1 MKFRSSQFRFVDMG
15 IAVVLATCLSAL
27 CCLIFLGWQRSRA
40 LELASQEADYLRYV
54 IQVSDLCV
62 HISNYCGVTV
72 GHGLQSK
79 MQWLDMGQGEKRRLH
94 DECAQL
100 RSSIPNEAGASGTA
114 APRFKLIDRVEATFS
129 RIERLVQ
136 GGQGHSGV
144 LESPQF
150 RDIFRSTPIFFKL
163 LLEVVEDSL
172 ETLEF
177 QRGEQEKA
185 SRAADSS
192 LTLQIALSICGFAA
206 ALAGSIFFLRTFYFG
221 IRKRLQK
228 LAANALRLADT
239 NPKLEPCAS
248 NDEFNSLNRILEMVA
263 GKLRDSSEARTFLLC
278 MLAHDMRSPLAAA
291 AISLELAASDEPG
304 QPSISMAVA
313 EIEQVLPFIDD
324 LLQIE
329 KTQSAQGESEI
340 EEILLE
346 DFCDTELGDLLKS
359 AGRLGIDLEF
369 QIGSQVIAVDSAEL
383 TAALTLIT
391 GFLLAS
397 LPKGSQIVIASECQ
411 KQIWRIIFKLETAL
425 ESGQSLLDLEDDIA
439 SGASAALTARTIK
452 LHPALY
458 HVANLDAKLRYE
470 TAAADNCGRLI
481 LEHRYS
487 GGPTPSGFD
496 SSASSDAS
504 SSSSFS
510 SSSGS
515 SLGAQSS
522 QRLVE
527 TEASLLAGVRTRPW
541 LASFMCLLALPC
553 VLLSIVLFGVQ
564 QQVREAGTLL
574 RDAQSKMH
582 STLLLNEVELLSMRV
597 AGSTFAASL
606 IGSDAKKKQALAAL
620 ASSERF
626 INSNRVELGGIKGVR
641 NLIDEVLRV
650 NAAQAQL
657 MTAYSGE
664 DLIEF
669 FGRAEQL
676 NAQVKSLGSSV
687 RRAVEDEQKLLAA
700 QLKALHQYNG
710 SFHILGILALLDL
723 LFLVLLVVSFR
734 LYFSKRYRELESRL
748 TAISGANGVVAAR
761 QSHGIFSNDELS
773 VLERAV
779 DLAMQRISENSEYRR
794 AFIDVLRSQLV
805 APVAQA
811 RHLVEQ
817 TLDSHTISDLTR
829 TRLVRARQSLRL
841 VLLLIED
848 LDCLDS
854 MQNLEPTALT
864 LDRTNF
870 SASGLIDE
878 VCDVLSG
885 MAEGRGVSL
894 LCDYGDNS
902 VNETISGDR
911 KKLLQALINLVGNA
925 IKFSPSASAVRIRA
939 AAKHHGGS
947 GMLAIAVKDQGP
959 GLAGSQLERLFEP
972 FYQGESAQKSK
983 GFGLGLASAQYVVA
997 AHGGVLYVS
1006 STGPQ
1011 GTTFAMQLPI

>member
-1 MKFRSSQFRFVDMG
+1 MG

-100 RSSIPNEAGASGTA
+100 RASIPNEAGASGTA
-114 APRFKLIDRVEATFS
+114 APRFKLIDRVEAAFS

-136 GGQGHSGV
+136 GGQGQGGV

-185 SRAADSS
+185 SRAADNS

-228 LAANALRLADT
+228 LATNALRLADT
-239 NPKLEPCAS
+239 NPKLEPFAS
-248 NDEFNSLNRILEMVA
+248 NDEFSSLNCILEMVA
-263 GKLRDSSEARTFLLC
+263 GKLRESSEARTFLLC

-291 AISLELAASDEPG
+291 AISLELAATDEPG
-304 QPSISMAVA
+304 QPSIGLAVA

-346 DFCDTELGDLLKS
+346 DFCDTEFGDLQMS

-369 QIGSQVIAVDSAEL
+369 QIGSQVIEVDSAEL

-397 LPKGSQIVIASECQ
+397 LPKGSQIVIASESQ
-411 KQIWRIIFKLETAL
+411 KQSWRIIFKIETAL

-470 TAAADNCGRLI
+470 PAAADNCGRLI

-487 GGPTPSGFD
+487 GGPTPSG
-496 SSASSDAS
+496 SSI
-504 SSSSFS
+504 
-510 SSSGS
+510 
-515 SLGAQSS
+515 GAQSS
-522 QRLVE
+522 QRFVE

-541 LASFMCLLALPC
+541 LASFMCLLALPS

-620 ASSERF
+620 ASSEKF

-748 TAISGANGVVAAR
+748 IAISGADGVVAAR

-811 RHLVEQ
+811 RHFVEQ
-817 TLDSHTISDLTR
+817 TLDSHTISDLNR
-829 TRLVRARQSLRL
+829 TRLLRAQQSLRL

-864 LDRTNF
+864 LERTNF

-894 LCDYGDNS
+894 LCDYGDDS

-939 AAKHHGGS
+939 AAQHHSGS

>member
-100 RSSIPNEAGASGTA
+100 RASIPNEAGASGTA
-114 APRFKLIDRVEATFS
+114 APRFKLIDRVEAAFS

-136 GGQGHSGV
+136 GGQGQGGV

-185 SRAADSS
+185 SRAADNS

-206 ALAGSIFFLRTFYFG
+206 ALAGSIFFLRTSYFG

-228 LAANALRLADT
+228 LATNALRLADT
-239 NPKLEPCAS
+239 NPKLEPFAS
-248 NDEFNSLNRILEMVA
+248 NDEFSSLNCILEMVA
-263 GKLRDSSEARTFLLC
+263 GKLRESSEARTFLLC

-291 AISLELAASDEPG
+291 AISLELAATDEPG
-304 QPSISMAVA
+304 QPSIGLAVA

-346 DFCDTELGDLLKS
+346 DFCDTELGDLQMS

-369 QIGSQVIAVDSAEL
+369 QIGSQVIEVDSAEL

-397 LPKGSQIVIASECQ
+397 LPKGSQIVIASESQ
-411 KQIWRIIFKLETAL
+411 KQSWRIIFKIETAL

-470 TAAADNCGRLI
+470 PAAADNCGRLI

-487 GGPTPSGFD
+487 GGPTPSG
-496 SSASSDAS
+496 SSI
-504 SSSSFS
+504 
-510 SSSGS
+510 
-515 SLGAQSS
+515 GAQSS
-522 QRLVE
+522 QRFVE

-541 LASFMCLLALPC
+541 LASFMCLLALPS

-620 ASSERF
+620 ASSEKF

-700 QLKALHQYNG
+700 QLKTLHQYNG

-748 TAISGANGVVAAR
+748 IAISGADGVVAAR

-811 RHLVEQ
+811 RHFVEQ
-817 TLDSHTISDLTR
+817 TLDSHTISDLNR
-829 TRLVRARQSLRL
+829 TRLLRAQQSLRL

-864 LDRTNF
+864 LERTNF

-894 LCDYGDNS
+894 LCDYGDDS

-939 AAKHHGGS
+939 AAQHHSGS

>member
-1 MKFRSSQFRFVDMG
+1 VKFRSSQFRFVDMG

-100 RSSIPNEAGASGTA
+100 RASIPNEAGASGTA
-114 APRFKLIDRVEATFS
+114 APRFKLIDRVEAAFS

-136 GGQGHSGV
+136 GGQGQGGV

-185 SRAADSS
+185 SRAADNS

-228 LAANALRLADT
+228 LATNALRLADT
-239 NPKLEPCAS
+239 NPKLEPFAS
-248 NDEFNSLNRILEMVA
+248 NDEFSSLNCILEMVA
-263 GKLRDSSEARTFLLC
+263 GKLRESSEARTFLLC

-291 AISLELAASDEPG
+291 AISLELAATDEPG
-304 QPSISMAVA
+304 QPSIGLAVA

-346 DFCDTELGDLLKS
+346 DFCDTELGDLQMS

-369 QIGSQVIAVDSAEL
+369 QIGSQVIEVDSAEL

-397 LPKGSQIVIASECQ
+397 LPKGSQIVIASESQ
-411 KQIWRIIFKLETAL
+411 KQSWRIIFKIETAL

-470 TAAADNCGRLI
+470 PAAADNCGRLI

-487 GGPTPSGFD
+487 GGPTPSG
-496 SSASSDAS
+496 SSI
-504 SSSSFS
+504 
-510 SSSGS
+510 
-515 SLGAQSS
+515 GAQSS
-522 QRLVE
+522 QRFVE

-541 LASFMCLLALPC
+541 LASFMCLLALPS

-620 ASSERF
+620 ASSEKF

-700 QLKALHQYNG
+700 QLKTLHQYNG

-748 TAISGANGVVAAR
+748 IAISGADGVVAAR

-811 RHLVEQ
+811 RHFVEQ
-817 TLDSHTISDLTR
+817 TLDSHTISDLNR
-829 TRLVRARQSLRL
+829 TRLLRAQQSLRL

-864 LDRTNF
+864 LERTNF

-894 LCDYGDNS
+894 LCDYGDDS

-939 AAKHHGGS
+939 AAQHHSGS

>member
-1 MKFRSSQFRFVDMG
+1 MG

-100 RSSIPNEAGASGTA
+100 RASIPNEAGASGTA
-114 APRFKLIDRVEATFS
+114 APRFKLIDRVEAAFS

-136 GGQGHSGV
+136 GGQGQGGV

-185 SRAADSS
+185 SRAADNS

-228 LAANALRLADT
+228 LATNALRLADT
-239 NPKLEPCAS
+239 NPKLEPFAS
-248 NDEFNSLNRILEMVA
+248 NDEFSSLNCILEMVA
-263 GKLRDSSEARTFLLC
+263 GKLRESSEARTFLLC

-291 AISLELAASDEPG
+291 AISLELAATDEPG
-304 QPSISMAVA
+304 QPSIGLAVA

-346 DFCDTELGDLLKS
+346 DFCDTELGDLQMS

-369 QIGSQVIAVDSAEL
+369 QIGSQVIEVDSAEL

-397 LPKGSQIVIASECQ
+397 LPKGSQIVIASESQ
-411 KQIWRIIFKLETAL
+411 KQSWRIIFKIETAL

-470 TAAADNCGRLI
+470 PAAADNCGRLI

-487 GGPTPSGFD
+487 GGPTPSG
-496 SSASSDAS
+496 SSI
-504 SSSSFS
+504 
-510 SSSGS
+510 
-515 SLGAQSS
+515 GAQSS
-522 QRLVE
+522 QRFVE

-541 LASFMCLLALPC
+541 LASFMCLLALPS

-620 ASSERF
+620 ASSEKF

-700 QLKALHQYNG
+700 QLKTLHQYNG

-748 TAISGANGVVAAR
+748 IAISGADGVVAAR

-811 RHLVEQ
+811 RHFVEQ
-817 TLDSHTISDLTR
+817 TLDSHTISDLNR
-829 TRLVRARQSLRL
+829 TRLLRAQQSLRL

-864 LDRTNF
+864 LERTNF

-894 LCDYGDNS
+894 LCDYGDDS

-939 AAKHHGGS
+939 AAQHHSGS

>member
-1 MKFRSSQFRFVDMG
+1 MG

-100 RSSIPNEAGASGTA
+100 RASIPNEAGASGTA
-114 APRFKLIDRVEATFS
+114 APRFKLIDRVEAAFS

-136 GGQGHSGV
+136 GGQGQGGV

-150 RDIFRSTPIFFKL
+150 RDIFKSTPIFFKL

-185 SRAADSS
+185 SRAADNS

-228 LAANALRLADT
+228 LATNALRLADT
-239 NPKLEPCAS
+239 NHKLEPFAS
-248 NDEFNSLNRILEMVA
+248 NDEFSSLNCILEMVA
-263 GKLRDSSEARTFLLC
+263 GKLRESSEARTFLLC

-304 QPSISMAVA
+304 QPSIGLAVA

-346 DFCDTELGDLLKS
+346 DFCDTELGDLQKS

-369 QIGSQVIAVDSAEL
+369 QIGSQVIEVDSAEL

-397 LPKGSQIVIASECQ
+397 LPKGSQIVIASESQ
-411 KQIWRIIFKLETAL
+411 KQSWRIIFKLETAL

-452 LHPALY
+452 FHPALY
-458 HVANLDAKLRYE
+458 HVANLDAQLRYE
-470 TAAADNCGRLI
+470 PAAADNCGRLI

-487 GGPTPSGFD
+487 GGPTPSG
-496 SSASSDAS
+496 SSIGAP
-504 SSSSFS
+504 
-510 SSSGS
+510 SG
-515 SLGAQSS
+515 

-541 LASFMCLLALPC
+541 LASFMCLLALPS

-564 QQVREAGTLL
+564 QQVREAGILL

-620 ASSERF
+620 ASSEKF

-748 TAISGANGVVAAR
+748 TAISGADGVVAAR
-761 QSHGIFSNDELS
+761 QFHGIFSNDELS

-811 RHLVEQ
+811 RHFVEQ
-817 TLDSHTISDLTR
+817 TLDSHTISDLNR
-829 TRLVRARQSLRL
+829 TRLLRAQQSLRL

-864 LDRTNF
+864 LERTNF

-894 LCDYGDNS
+894 LCDYGDDS

-939 AAKHHGGS
+939 AAQHHSGS

>member
-1 MKFRSSQFRFVDMG
+1 
-15 IAVVLATCLSAL
+15 
-27 CCLIFLGWQRSRA
+27 
-40 LELASQEADYLRYV
+40 
-54 IQVSDLCV
+54 
-62 HISNYCGVTV
+62 
-72 GHGLQSK
+72 
-79 MQWLDMGQGEKRRLH
+79 
-94 DECAQL
+94 
-100 RSSIPNEAGASGTA
+100 
-114 APRFKLIDRVEATFS
+114 VEAAFS

-136 GGQGHSGV
+136 GGQGQGGV

-185 SRAADSS
+185 SRAADNS

-228 LAANALRLADT
+228 LATNALRLADT
-239 NPKLEPCAS
+239 NPKLEPFAS
-248 NDEFNSLNRILEMVA
+248 NDEFSSLNCILEMVA
-263 GKLRDSSEARTFLLC
+263 GKLRESSEARTFLLC

-291 AISLELAASDEPG
+291 AISLELAATDEPG
-304 QPSISMAVA
+304 QPSIGLAVA

-346 DFCDTELGDLLKS
+346 DFCDTELGDLQMS

-369 QIGSQVIAVDSAEL
+369 QIGSQVIEVDSAEL

-397 LPKGSQIVIASECQ
+397 LPKGSQIVIASESQ
-411 KQIWRIIFKLETAL
+411 KQSWRIIFKIETAL

-470 TAAADNCGRLI
+470 PAAADNCGRLI

-487 GGPTPSGFD
+487 GGPTPSG
-496 SSASSDAS
+496 SSI
-504 SSSSFS
+504 
-510 SSSGS
+510 
-515 SLGAQSS
+515 GAQSS
-522 QRLVE
+522 QRFVE

-541 LASFMCLLALPC
+541 LASFMCLLALPS

-620 ASSERF
+620 ASSEKF

-700 QLKALHQYNG
+700 QLKTLHQYNG

-748 TAISGANGVVAAR
+748 IAISGADGVVAAR

-811 RHLVEQ
+811 RHFVEQ
-817 TLDSHTISDLTR
+817 TLDSHTISDLNR
-829 TRLVRARQSLRL
+829 TRLLRAQQSLRL

-864 LDRTNF
+864 LERTNF

-894 LCDYGDNS
+894 LCDYGDDS

-939 AAKHHGGS
+939 AAQHHSGS

>member
-1 MKFRSSQFRFVDMG
+1 MKFRRSQFRFVDMG

-79 MQWLDMGQGEKRRLH
+79 MQWLDMGQGEKRHLH

-100 RSSIPNEAGASGTA
+100 RSSIPNEAGASSTA
-114 APRFKLIDRVEATFS
+114 APRFKLIDRVEAAFS
-129 RIERLVQ
+129 RIELLVQ
-136 GGQGHSGV
+136 GGQGQGGV

-172 ETLEF
+172 KTLEF

-185 SRAADSS
+185 SRAADTS
-192 LTLQIALSICGFAA
+192 LTLQIAFSICGFAA

-221 IRKRLQK
+221 IRKRLQT

-239 NPKLEPCAS
+239 NPKLEPFAS
-248 NDEFNSLNRILEMVA
+248 NDEFNSLNGILEMVA
-263 GKLRDSSEARTFLLC
+263 GKLRESSEARTFLLC

-304 QPSISMAVA
+304 QPSIGLAVA

-346 DFCDTELGDLLKS
+346 DFCDTELGDLQKS
-359 AGRLGIDLEF
+359 AARLGIDLEF
-369 QIGSQVIAVDSAEL
+369 QIGSQVIEVDSAEL

-397 LPKGSQIVIASECQ
+397 LPKGSQIVIASESQ
-411 KQIWRIIFKLETAL
+411 KQSWRIIFKLETAL

-470 TAAADNCGRLI
+470 AAAADNCGRLI

-487 GGPTPSGFD
+487 GGRTPSGSD
-496 SSASSDAS
+496 PSASSDAS
-504 SSSSFS
+504 SSSSS
-510 SSSGS
+510 SSSI
-515 SLGAQSS
+515 GAQSS

-527 TEASLLAGVRTRPW
+527 AEASLLAGVRTRPW
-541 LASFMCLLALPC
+541 LASFMCLLALPS

-620 ASSERF
+620 ASSEKF
-626 INSNRVELGGIKGVR
+626 INSNRVELGGIKGVSD
-641 NLIDEVLRV
+641 LIDEVLRV

-700 QLKALHQYNG
+700 QLKALHQFNG
-710 SFHILGILALLDL
+710 SFRTLGILALLDL
-723 LFLVLLVVSFR
+723 LFLLLLVVSFR

-748 TAISGANGVVAAR
+748 TAISGAYGVAAAR

-794 AFIDVLRSQLV
+794 AFIGVLRSQLV

-811 RHLVEQ
+811 RHFVEQ

-829 TRLVRARQSLRL
+829 TRLLRARQSLRL

-864 LDRTNF
+864 LEMTNF

-894 LCDYGDNS
+894 LCDYGDDS

-939 AAKHHGGS
+939 AAQHHGGS

-1011 GTTFAMQLPI
+1011 GTTFAMQLPM

>member
-1 MKFRSSQFRFVDMG
+1 MKFRRSQFRFVDMG

-54 IQVSDLCV
+54 IRVSDLCV

-100 RSSIPNEAGASGTA
+100 RSSIPNETGASAA

-136 GGQGHSGV
+136 GGQGQGGV

-177 QRGEQEKA
+177 QRGEQERA
-185 SRAADSS
+185 SRAAETS
-192 LTLQIALSICGFAA
+192 LTLQIAFSIFGFAA
-206 ALAGSIFFLRTFYFG
+206 ALVGSIFFLRTFYFG

-248 NDEFNSLNRILEMVA
+248 NDEFNSLNRILEIVA
-263 GKLRDSSEARTFLLC
+263 GKLRDSSEGRTFLLC

-304 QPSISMAVA
+304 QPNIGEAVA
-313 EIEQVLPFIDD
+313 QIEQVLPFIDD

-329 KTQSAQGESEI
+329 KTQSSQDEGEI

-346 DFCDTELGDLLKS
+346 DFCDTELGDLIKS
-359 AGRLGIDLEF
+359 SARLGIDLEF
-369 QIGSQVIAVDSAEL
+369 QIGSQVIEVDSAEL
-383 TAALTLIT
+383 TAALTLII

-397 LPKGSQIVIASECQ
+397 LPKGSKIIVTSEDQ
-411 KQIWRIIFKLETAL
+411 EQSWRIIFKLETAL
-425 ESGQSLLDLEDDIA
+425 ETGQSLLDLEDDIA

-487 GGPTPSGFD
+487 GGRSL
-496 SSASSDAS
+496 ASSNISANSGANS
-504 SSSSFS
+504 SSSI
-510 SSSGS
+510 GS
-515 SLGAQSS
+515 QSN
-522 QRLVE
+522 QRLDA
-527 TEASLLAGVRTRPW
+527 TAASLLAGVRTRPW

-606 IGSDAKKKQALAAL
+606 IGSDAKKRQALAAL
-620 ASSERF
+620 ASSEKF
-626 INSNRVELGGIKGVR
+626 INSNRVELGGIKGVPD
-641 NLIDEVLRV
+641 LIDEVLRV

-657 MTAYSGE
+657 MTAYSG
-664 DLIEF
+664 DNLVEF

-700 QLKALHQYNG
+700 QLKALHQFNS
-710 SFHILGILALLDL
+710 SFHTLGFFALLDL
-723 LFLVLLVVSFR
+723 LFLLLLVVSFR
-734 LYFSKRYRELESRL
+734 LYFAKRYRELESRL
-748 TAISGANGVVAAR
+748 TAIAGADDVVAAR
-761 QSHGIFSNDELS
+761 QSHGVFSHDELS

-779 DLAMQRISENSEYRR
+779 DLAMQRISENSEYRQE
-794 AFIDVLRSQLV
+794 FIEVLRSQLV

-854 MQNLEPTALT
+854 MQNLEPTSLT
-864 LDRTNF
+864 LERTNF

-894 LCDYGDNS
+894 LCDYGDDS
-902 VNETISGDR
+902 FNEIISGDR
-911 KKLLQALINLVGNA
+911 KKLLQSLINLVGNA
-925 IKFSPSASAVRIRA
+925 IKFSPPASAVRIRA
-939 AAKHHGGS
+939 AAQYHGGS

-1011 GTTFAMQLPI
+1011 GTTFTMQLPI

>member
-100 RSSIPNEAGASGTA
+100 RASIPNEAGASGTA
-114 APRFKLIDRVEATFS
+114 APRFKLIDRVEAAFS

-136 GGQGHSGV
+136 GGQGQGGV

-185 SRAADSS
+185 SRAADNS

-228 LAANALRLADT
+228 LATNALRLADT
-239 NPKLEPCAS
+239 NPKLEPFAS
-248 NDEFNSLNRILEMVA
+248 NDEFSSLNCILEMVA
-263 GKLRDSSEARTFLLC
+263 GNLRESSEARTFLLC

-304 QPSISMAVA
+304 QPSIGLAVA

-346 DFCDTELGDLLKS
+346 DFCDTELGDLQMS

-369 QIGSQVIAVDSAEL
+369 QIGSQVIEVDSAEL

-397 LPKGSQIVIASECQ
+397 LPKGSQIVIASESQ
-411 KQIWRIIFKLETAL
+411 KQSWRIIFKIETAL

-470 TAAADNCGRLI
+470 PAAADNCGRLI

-487 GGPTPSGFD
+487 GGPTPSG
-496 SSASSDAS
+496 SSI
-504 SSSSFS
+504 
-510 SSSGS
+510 
-515 SLGAQSS
+515 GAQSS
-522 QRLVE
+522 QRFVE

-541 LASFMCLLALPC
+541 LASFMCLLALPS

-620 ASSERF
+620 ASSEKF

-700 QLKALHQYNG
+700 QLKTLHQYNG

-748 TAISGANGVVAAR
+748 TAISGADGVVAAR

-811 RHLVEQ
+811 RHFVEQ
-817 TLDSHTISDLTR
+817 TLDSHTISDLNR
-829 TRLVRARQSLRL
+829 TRLLRARQSLRL

-864 LDRTNF
+864 LERTNF

-894 LCDYGDNS
+894 LCDYGDDS
-902 VNETISGDR
+902 VNEIISGDR

-939 AAKHHGGS
+939 AAQHHSGS

-972 FYQGESAQKSK
+972 FYQGESAEKSK

>member
-1 MKFRSSQFRFVDMG
+1 MG

-100 RSSIPNEAGASGTA
+100 RASIPNEAGASGTA
-114 APRFKLIDRVEATFS
+114 APRFKLIDRVEAAFS

-136 GGQGHSGV
+136 GGQGQGGV

-185 SRAADSS
+185 SRAADNS

-228 LAANALRLADT
+228 LATNALRLADT
-239 NPKLEPCAS
+239 NPKLEPFAS
-248 NDEFNSLNRILEMVA
+248 NDEFSSLNCILEMVA
-263 GKLRDSSEARTFLLC
+263 GKLRESSEARTFLLC

-304 QPSISMAVA
+304 QPSIGLAVA

-346 DFCDTELGDLLKS
+346 DFCDTELGDLQMS

-369 QIGSQVIAVDSAEL
+369 QIGSQVIEVDSAEL

-397 LPKGSQIVIASECQ
+397 LPKGSQIVIASESQ
-411 KQIWRIIFKLETAL
+411 KQSWRIIFKIETAL

-470 TAAADNCGRLI
+470 PAAADNCGRLI

-487 GGPTPSGFD
+487 GGPTPSG
-496 SSASSDAS
+496 SSI
-504 SSSSFS
+504 
-510 SSSGS
+510 
-515 SLGAQSS
+515 GAQSS
-522 QRLVE
+522 QRFVE

-541 LASFMCLLALPC
+541 LASFMCLLALPS

-620 ASSERF
+620 ASSEKF

-748 TAISGANGVVAAR
+748 IAISGADGVVAAR

-811 RHLVEQ
+811 RHFVEQ
-817 TLDSHTISDLTR
+817 TLDSHTISDLNR
-829 TRLVRARQSLRL
+829 TRLLRAQQSLRL

-864 LDRTNF
+864 LERTNF
-870 SASGLIDE
+870 CASGLIDE

-894 LCDYGDNS
+894 LCDYGDDS

-939 AAKHHGGS
+939 AAQHHSGS

-972 FYQGESAQKSK
+972 FYQGESAEKSK

>member
-100 RSSIPNEAGASGTA
+100 RASIPNEAGASGTA
-114 APRFKLIDRVEATFS
+114 APRFKLIDRVEAAFS

-136 GGQGHSGV
+136 GGQGQGGV

-185 SRAADSS
+185 SRAADNS

-228 LAANALRLADT
+228 LATNALRLADT
-239 NPKLEPCAS
+239 NPKLEPFAS
-248 NDEFNSLNRILEMVA
+248 NDEFSSLNCILEMVA
-263 GKLRDSSEARTFLLC
+263 GKLRESSEARTFLLC

-291 AISLELAASDEPG
+291 AISLELAATDEPG
-304 QPSISMAVA
+304 QPSIGLAVA

-346 DFCDTELGDLLKS
+346 DFCDTELGDLQMS

-369 QIGSQVIAVDSAEL
+369 QIGSQVIEVDSAEL

-397 LPKGSQIVIASECQ
+397 LPKGSQIVIASESQ
-411 KQIWRIIFKLETAL
+411 KQSWRIIFKIETAL

-470 TAAADNCGRLI
+470 PAAADNCGRLI

-487 GGPTPSGFD
+487 GGPTPSG
-496 SSASSDAS
+496 SSI
-504 SSSSFS
+504 
-510 SSSGS
+510 
-515 SLGAQSS
+515 GAQSS
-522 QRLVE
+522 QRFVE

-541 LASFMCLLALPC
+541 LASFMCLLALPS

-620 ASSERF
+620 ASSEKF

-700 QLKALHQYNG
+700 QLKTLHQYNG

-748 TAISGANGVVAAR
+748 IAISGADGVVAAR

-811 RHLVEQ
+811 RHFVEQ
-817 TLDSHTISDLTR
+817 TLDSHTISDLNR
-829 TRLVRARQSLRL
+829 TRLLRAQQSLRL

-864 LDRTNF
+864 LERTNF

-894 LCDYGDNS
+894 LCDYGDDS

-939 AAKHHGGS
+939 AAQHHSGS